1 MLTTA
6 GEPPTLWDPLSAQ
19 SCSWCCCAA
28 MLDSKGQTDCLP
40 ATVASQRYYRMF
52 NYIALILFTLFT
64 APPANALVRS
74 ASVQQST
81 PHRVFKNTFL
91 ESVLE
96 AGFFA
101 IASHCL
107 FQPLCQQITVSV
119 EKESR
124 NALFPEACRALGMT
138 FWVCSPALLSLGPVF
153 K

>member
-19 SCSWCCCAA
+19 SCSWCRCAA

-40 ATVASQRYYRMF
+40 ATGGISETPQNVQLHSSYSVHTFYR
-52 NYIALILFTLFT
+52 
-64 APPANALVRS
+64 PANALVRS
-74 ASVQQST
+74 AFVQQST

-96 AGFFA
+96 AGFFP

-124 NALFPEACRALGMT
+124 NALFPEACRAPGMT